1 METFYQGKLLREGV
15 TTGSCAAAAAKAAVL
30 ALLSG
35 ACPEKAVVTT
45 AAGPREIAVHTGRA
59 DGAGY
64 LCSVIK
70 DAGDDPDVTDGLEI
84 CARVELTAEEGV
96 VIDGGE
102 GVGRVTRKGLKT
114 PVGSAA
120 INPVPLQMIESEVRS
135 VLPQGR
141 GVRIIISVPRGAEIA
156 AKTFNPRL
164 GIVGGISI
172 LGTSGIVRPMS
183 EEAYKESLALEL
195 DLLAGQSDICAF
207 SFGEQGRQLAIA
219 CGVPE
224 ERCLVTSN
232 FLGYMLDYAS
242 YRGVR
247 SILLVGQIGKL
258 CKVAAGVFQ
267 THSRTA
273 DARMETLAAFAAM
286 EGASADTVRQIY
298 SCLTTAQAVE
308 LLDREGLTAVYQG
321 LADRVKERAEQYEYG
336 ALRIEVMLY
345 TDSGELLAET
355 AGASEIRNKLQ
366 KKDDCI
372 G

>member
-135 VLPQGR
+135 VLPQGGACALSSR
-141 GVRIIISVPRGAEIA
+141 SRAVPRLPQRPSTRG
-156 AKTFNPRL
+156 L
-164 GIVGGISI
+164 GLWAVSPSWG
-172 LGTSGIVRPMS
+172 P
-183 EEAYKESLALEL
+183 
-195 DLLAGQSDICAF
+195 AGLSD
-207 SFGEQGRQLAIA
+207 R
-219 CGVPE
+219 
-224 ERCLVTSN
+224 
-232 FLGYMLDYAS
+232 
-242 YRGVR
+242 
-247 SILLVGQIGKL
+247 
-258 CKVAAGVFQ
+258 
-267 THSRTA
+267 
-273 DARMETLAAFAAM
+273 
-286 EGASADTVRQIY
+286 
-298 SCLTTAQAVE
+298 
-308 LLDREGLTAVYQG
+308 
-321 LADRVKERAEQYEYG
+321 
-336 ALRIEVMLY
+336 
-345 TDSGELLAET
+345 
-355 AGASEIRNKLQ
+355 
-366 KKDDCI
+366 
-372 G
+372 